1 MPALRRNVLTMM
13 LDNQDTLDW
22 KTKELAEDLGYP
34 TNTTRR
40 VLEDLNCYDIVLRM
54 EDGNADVW
62 RLSDWTK
69 DTYQLAKIVPEIL
82 EGVI

>member
-54 EDGNADVW
+54 EDGNADIW

-69 DTYQLAKIVPEIL
+69 NTYQLAKIVPEIL
-82 EGVI
+82 EGDI